1 MCGSGSSG
9 SSIGARRGGAARGK
23 NSENRGDLLMV
34 AHRAQLRDQRSAVC
48 CRPRTAADGGEKTA
62 LRFLLGENDVLIA
75 LMEMV
80 AAISII
86 ATGKNVDL
94 RGIRTCELFTN
105 FKMIA
110 GYRKGVGCWR
120 GCLGGGGVC
129 RLGFNSCWGGNVFNV
144 RDGSDEDDV
153 IGLQSWANSG
163 RSFRTRAGNRG
174 DRPKK

>member
-1 MCGSGSSG
+1 IVRVICRSEE
-9 SSIGARRGGAARGK
+9 RRVRAAK
-23 NSENRGDLLMV
+23 NSENGGDLLMG

-62 LRFLLGENDVLIA
+62 FRFLLGENDVLIA

-86 ATGKNVDL
+86 STGKNVDL

-110 GYRKGVGCWR
+110 GYRKGVGCWSR
-120 GCLGGGGVC
+120 GGGRVC
-129 RLGFNSCWGGNVFNV
+129 RLRFNSCWGGDVFNV
-144 RDGSDEDDV
+144 SDGSDEDDV
-153 IGLQSWANSG
+153 IG
-163 RSFRTRAGNRG
+163 
-174 DRPKK
+174 